1 MQKFDGFKPGKVRQV
16 KVPAPFF
23 SDLLPLVD
31 DLAELKVV
39 LFSMWAMQQKEGD
52 LRYLRYADFVESP
65 TLMAGLEPLATNDD
79 VEATLDAALDR
90 AVERGALLRVEI
102 APLGDLEA
110 FYFMNTPVGR
120 AAAEDL
126 QAGNWRPGDADNP
139 VEILPERPNIYHL
152 YEANIG
158 TLTPIIADELKTA
171 EAEFPAFWLEEA
183 VRLAVQHNK
192 RGWKYIRAILDR
204 WDKEGKDRGLTGGSA
219 QPDGQKYVS
228 GKYAA
233 FIDNRPDE

>member
-1 MQKFDGFKPGKVRQV
+1 MQKFDGFKHGKVRQV

-31 DLAELKVV
+31 DLAELKVL

-52 LRYLRYADFVESP
+52 FRYLRYGDFVENS
-65 TLMAGLEPLATNDD
+65 TLLAGLEPVTTKDD

-102 APLGDLEA
+102 TLAGEIEA
-110 FYFMNTPVGR
+110 FYFMNSPTGR
-120 AAAEDL
+120 AAADNL
-126 QAGNWRPGDADNP
+126 KAGLWRPGDADNP
-139 VEILPERPNIYHL
+139 VEILPERPNIFTL

-158 TLTPIIADELKTA
+158 SLTPIIAEELKAA
-171 EAEFPAFWLEEA
+171 EAEFPAFWLEDA
-183 VRLAVQHNK
+183 VRLAVEHNK

-204 WDKEGKDRGLTGGSA
+204 WEREGKDRGLTGGSA

-233 FIDNRPDE
+233 YIDNRPDE